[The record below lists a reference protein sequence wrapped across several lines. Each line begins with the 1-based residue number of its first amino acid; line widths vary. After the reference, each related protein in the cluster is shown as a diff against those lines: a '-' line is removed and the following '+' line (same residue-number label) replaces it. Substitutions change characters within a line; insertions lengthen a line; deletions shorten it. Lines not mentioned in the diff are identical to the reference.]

1 MHYDLRSYIFVAIMQ
16 QTIIINLCGYI
27 DMYIYAPPPPVAL
40 ALLHLVCSVLL
51 YVQLQVI
58 EWETNHYVLG

>member
-27 DMYIYAPPPPVAL
+27 DMYIYAPPPPSSFGITAFSMF
-40 ALLHLVCSVLL
+40 CSP
-51 YVQLQVI
+51 I
-58 EWETNHYVLG
+58 RATSSN